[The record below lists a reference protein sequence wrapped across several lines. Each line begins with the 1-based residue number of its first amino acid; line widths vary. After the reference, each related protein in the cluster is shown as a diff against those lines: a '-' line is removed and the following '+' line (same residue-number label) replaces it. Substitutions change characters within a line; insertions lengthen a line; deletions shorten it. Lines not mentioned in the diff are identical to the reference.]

1 MANSHFRQF
10 HLCFMLTCIFSFCF
24 QLCSGFCNGR
34 PSGVSVAQLQPKQIN
49 ISWDISNVNCGILQY
64 AVHFEIRKPLTVF
77 RSVNV
82 TNPRQSSVVV
92 DVTPSFTYNIYV
104 NGLTATAEPPT
115 PDSVSYTVPSTPPD
129 DFPRIHVT
137 SKTLTSLTVKWDKLS
152 IYHRCG
158 VISGYTLLYQR
169 PDKSTVPIDV
179 PGGEDTTQY
188 TLTGLSPGT
197 QYNIVIRAVNDAG
210 AGKWSQ
216 PFLTVSTES
225 PTTTATTPT
234 TSTTTSS
241 TTTTTTTTTVK
252 PTTTTSTTTTSTT
265 PTTTTTT
272 TTRPTTTSTPH
283 PTTKTTTTTT
293 TARPTTSTT
302 WRSTTRSPGTRA
314 PPPHRAHI
322 EAADD
327 MSVPLLLAVVGGCIL
342 FLAVLIPA
350 IFFICRYCC
359 NKAPVGV
366 TDPKPRQQSQ
376 RELPRRPSRYPEQI
390 GLGVAHLVTVVDIKP
405 TCKPPPVQRV
415 RNPNVQYSEF
425 SYEEG
430 YKGFRPNHTGQ
441 DYPNLLRKVHR
452 ESPVEKPNSGSF
464 PPVESSEVGEVS
476 DLTYNRVNNNHVS
489 HTNNVYIHNFMKTR
503 RLFTPSTPVTPAIG
517 YRKPKEYHDTLP
529 VEEESPENFPFSQYS
544 SLEKPKRFK
553 TRAILREHS
562 DPNYTL

>member
-1 MANSHFRQF
+1 MIPVDRNWLS
-10 HLCFMLTCIFSFCF
+10 LVGLW
-24 QLCSGFCNGR
+24 SGECPDVCRSLSACLVDTIESQRWFCNGR
-34 PSGVSVAQLQPKQIN
+34 PSGVSVAQLQPKRIN

-82 TNPRQSSVVV
+82 TDPRQSSVVV

-129 DFPRIHVT
+129 DFPRIHVI

-169 PDKSTVPIDV
+169 PDRSTVPIDV

-225 PTTTATTPT
+225 PTYPLPYIT
-234 TSTTTSS
+234 
-241 TTTTTTTTTVK
+241 
-252 PTTTTSTTTTSTT
+252 
-265 PTTTTTT
+265 
-272 TTRPTTTSTPH
+272 
-283 PTTKTTTTTT
+283 
-293 TARPTTSTT
+293 
-302 WRSTTRSPGTRA
+302 
-314 PPPHRAHI
+314 
-322 EAADD
+322 AADD

-376 RELPRRPSRYPEQI
+376 TLELSFFVHAYPLPYITAADDMSVPLLLAVVGGCILFLAVLIPAIFFICRYCCNKAPVGVTDPKPRQQSQ
-390 GLGVAHLVTVVDIKP
+390 
-405 TCKPPPVQRV
+405 
-415 RNPNVQYSEF
+415 
-425 SYEEG
+425 
-430 YKGFRPNHTGQ
+430 GFVLDT
-441 DYPNLLRKVHR
+441 L
-452 ESPVEKPNSGSF
+452 SPVGS
-464 PPVESSEVGEVS
+464 EA
-476 DLTYNRVNNNHVS
+476 N
-489 HTNNVYIHNFMKTR
+489 
-503 RLFTPSTPVTPAIG
+503 
-517 YRKPKEYHDTLP
+517 
-529 VEEESPENFPFSQYS
+529 
-544 SLEKPKRFK
+544 
-553 TRAILREHS
+553 
-562 DPNYTL
+562 